1 MLQVAAI
8 MHRTRIGKDFS
19 NNMNEALLEVKDLTM
34 RFGGVTALHELS
46 FAVKKN
52 EICGLIG
59 PNGAGK
65 TTLISSVC
73 GLTKQTSGEIKVSN
87 FDTIKDYKKTRSL
100 IGLVPQEFPLENY
113 ESVLNTVNF
122 SRGLFGKKPDENHVK
137 KVLQSLKL
145 WDKKDSPIIT
155 LSGGMKRRVL
165 IAKALSHNPKIL
177 FLDEPTSGVDIQLR
191 KEMWEMILKLKKSGV
206 TVILTTHYIKE
217 AETIADRIGILN
229 KGELILVEKKENLIN
244 KFGEKTIII
253 EFGKKI
259 YKIPKQI
266 RAFDSFITD
275 DNLCLV
281 IKKLKNQKDINIT
294 NIIKVIS
301 ELEIPIID
309 IKTEESSLEDI
320 FLDIINEKM
329 KSEFKF
335 N

>member
-1 MLQVAAI
+1 MISVKNLNKIYPDNFYAL
-8 MHRTRIGKDFS
+8 S
-19 NNMNEALLEVKDLTM
+19 NISLDIKQGEVFALL
-34 RFGGVTALHELS
+34 
-46 FAVKKN
+46 
-52 EICGLIG
+52 G

-191 KEMWEMILKLKKSGV
+191 KEMWEMILKLKRSGV

-281 IKKLKNQKDINIT
+281 IKKLKNQKDVNIT
-294 NIIKVIS
+294 NIMKVIS

-320 FLDIINEKM
+320 FLDIIN
-329 KSEFKF
+329 
-335 N
+335 

>member
-1 MLQVAAI
+1 MISVKNLNKIYPDNFYAL
-8 MHRTRIGKDFS
+8 S
-19 NNMNEALLEVKDLTM
+19 NISLDIKQGEVFALL
-34 RFGGVTALHELS
+34 
-46 FAVKKN
+46 
-52 EICGLIG
+52 G

-191 KEMWEMILKLKKSGV
+191 KEMWEMILKLKRSGV

-229 KGELILVEKKENLIN
+229 KGKLILVENKENLIN

-253 EFGKKI
+253 EFGEKI

-266 RAFDSFITD
+266 KAFDSFITD

>member
-1 MLQVAAI
+1 MISVKNLNKIYPDNFYAL
-8 MHRTRIGKDFS
+8 S
-19 NNMNEALLEVKDLTM
+19 NISLDIKQGEVFALL
-34 RFGGVTALHELS
+34 
-46 FAVKKN
+46 
-52 EICGLIG
+52 G

-191 KEMWEMILKLKKSGV
+191 KEMWEMILKLKRSGV

-229 KGELILVEKKENLIN
+229 KGKLILVENKENLIN

-281 IKKLKNQKDINIT
+281 IKKLKNQKDVNIT
-294 NIIKVIS
+294 NIMKVIS

-320 FLDIINEKM
+320 FLDIIN
-329 KSEFKF
+329 
-335 N
+335 

>member
-1 MLQVAAI
+1 MISVKNLNKIYPDNFYAL
-8 MHRTRIGKDFS
+8 S
-19 NNMNEALLEVKDLTM
+19 NISLDIKQGEVFALL
-34 RFGGVTALHELS
+34 
-46 FAVKKN
+46 
-52 EICGLIG
+52 G

-191 KEMWEMILKLKKSGV
+191 KEMWEMILKLKRSGV

-229 KGELILVEKKENLIN
+229 KGELILVENKENLIN

-266 RAFDSFITD
+266 KAFDSFITD

-294 NIIKVIS
+294 NIMKVIS
-301 ELEIPIID
+301 KLEIPIID

>member
-1 MLQVAAI
+1 MISVKNLNKIYPDNFYAL
-8 MHRTRIGKDFS
+8 S
-19 NNMNEALLEVKDLTM
+19 NISLDIKQGEVFALL
-34 RFGGVTALHELS
+34 
-46 FAVKKN
+46 
-52 EICGLIG
+52 G

-229 KGELILVEKKENLIN
+229 KGELILVENKENLIN

-266 RAFDSFITD
+266 KAFDSFITD

-281 IKKLKNQKDINIT
+281 IKKLKNQKDVNIT
-294 NIIKVIS
+294 NIMKVIS

-320 FLDIINEKM
+320 FLDIIN
-329 KSEFKF
+329 
-335 N
+335 

>member
-1 MLQVAAI
+1 MISVKNLNKIYPNNFYAL
-8 MHRTRIGKDFS
+8 S
-19 NNMNEALLEVKDLTM
+19 NISLDIKQGEVFALL
-34 RFGGVTALHELS
+34 
-46 FAVKKN
+46 
-52 EICGLIG
+52 G

-73 GLTKQTSGEIKVSN
+73 GLIKQTSGEIKVSN

-191 KEMWEMILKLKKSGV
+191 KEMWEMILKLKRSGV

-229 KGELILVEKKENLIN
+229 KGELILVENKENLIN

-266 RAFDSFITD
+266 KAFDSFITD

-294 NIIKVIS
+294 NIMKVIS

-329 KSEFKF
+329 KSEF
-335 N
+335 

>member
-1 MLQVAAI
+1 MISVKNLNKIYPDNFYAL
-8 MHRTRIGKDFS
+8 S
-19 NNMNEALLEVKDLTM
+19 NISLDIKQGEVFALL
-34 RFGGVTALHELS
+34 
-46 FAVKKN
+46 
-52 EICGLIG
+52 G

-73 GLTKQTSGEIKVSN
+73 GLIKQTNGEIKVSN

-145 WDKKDSPIIT
+145 WDKKNSPIIT

-191 KEMWEMILKLKKSGV
+191 KEMWEMILKLKSSGV

-229 KGELILVEKKENLIN
+229 KGELILVENKENLIN

-266 RAFDSFITD
+266 KAFDSFITD

-294 NIIKVIS
+294 NIMKVIS

-329 KSEFKF
+329 KSEF
-335 N
+335 

>member
-1 MLQVAAI
+1 MISVKNLYKIYSDNFYAL
-8 MHRTRIGKDFS
+8 S
-19 NNMNEALLEVKDLTM
+19 NITLDIKQGEVFALL
-34 RFGGVTALHELS
+34 
-46 FAVKKN
+46 
-52 EICGLIG
+52 G

-73 GLTKQTSGEIKVSN
+73 GLIKQTSGEIKVSN

-137 KVLQSLKL
+137 NVLQSLKL

-191 KEMWEMILKLKKSGV
+191 KEMWEMILELKRSGV

-229 KGELILVEKKENLIN
+229 KGELILVENKENLIN

-266 RAFDSFITD
+266 KAFDSFITD

-294 NIIKVIS
+294 NIMKVIS

-329 KSEFKF
+329 KNEFKF

>member
-1 MLQVAAI
+1 MISVKNLNKIYPDNFYAL
-8 MHRTRIGKDFS
+8 S
-19 NNMNEALLEVKDLTM
+19 NISLDIKQGEVFALL
-34 RFGGVTALHELS
+34 
-46 FAVKKN
+46 
-52 EICGLIG
+52 G

-229 KGELILVEKKENLIN
+229 KGELILVENKENLIN

-266 RAFDSFITD
+266 KAFDSFITD
-275 DNLCLV
+275 DSLCLV
-281 IKKLKNQKDINIT
+281 IKKLKNQKDVNIT
-294 NIIKVIS
+294 NIMKVIS

>member
-1 MLQVAAI
+1 MISVKNLNKIYPDNFYAL
-8 MHRTRIGKDFS
+8 S
-19 NNMNEALLEVKDLTM
+19 NISLDIKQGEVFALL
-34 RFGGVTALHELS
+34 
-46 FAVKKN
+46 
-52 EICGLIG
+52 G

-191 KEMWEMILKLKKSGV
+191 KEMWEMILKLKRSGV

-229 KGELILVEKKENLIN
+229 KGELILVENKENLIN

-266 RAFDSFITD
+266 KAFDSFITD

-294 NIIKVIS
+294 NIMKVIS

-329 KSEFKF
+329 KSEF
-335 N
+335 

>member
-1 MLQVAAI
+1 MISVKNLNKIYSGNFYAL
-8 MHRTRIGKDFS
+8 S
-19 NNMNEALLEVKDLTM
+19 NISLDIKQGEVFALL
-34 RFGGVTALHELS
+34 
-46 FAVKKN
+46 
-52 EICGLIG
+52 G

-73 GLTKQTSGEIKVSN
+73 GLIKQTSGEIKVSN

-122 SRGLFGKKPDENHVK
+122 SRGLFGKKPDDNHVK

-145 WDKKDSPIIT
+145 WDKKNSPIIT

-191 KEMWEMILKLKKSGV
+191 KEMWEMILKLKRSGV

-229 KGELILVEKKENLIN
+229 KGELILVENKENLIN

-259 YKIPKQI
+259 YNIPKQI
-266 RAFDSFITD
+266 KAFDSFITD

-320 FLDIINEKM
+320 FLDIIDEKM

>member
-1 MLQVAAI
+1 MISVKNLNKIYPDNFYAL
-8 MHRTRIGKDFS
+8 S
-19 NNMNEALLEVKDLTM
+19 NISLDIKQGEVFALL
-34 RFGGVTALHELS
+34 
-46 FAVKKN
+46 
-52 EICGLIG
+52 G

-137 KVLQSLKL
+137 RVLQSLKL

-191 KEMWEMILKLKKSGV
+191 KEMWEMILKLKRSGV

-229 KGELILVEKKENLIN
+229 KGELILVENKKNLIN

-266 RAFDSFITD
+266 KAFDSFITD

>member
-1 MLQVAAI
+1 MISVKNLNKIYPDNFYAL
-8 MHRTRIGKDFS
+8 S
-19 NNMNEALLEVKDLTM
+19 NISLDIKQGEVFALL
-34 RFGGVTALHELS
+34 
-46 FAVKKN
+46 
-52 EICGLIG
+52 G

-191 KEMWEMILKLKKSGV
+191 KEMWDMILKLKRSGV

-229 KGELILVEKKENLIN
+229 KGELILVENKENLIN

-281 IKKLKNQKDINIT
+281 IKKLKNQKDVNIT
-294 NIIKVIS
+294 NIMKVIS

-320 FLDIINEKM
+320 FLDIIN
-329 KSEFKF
+329 
-335 N
+335 

>member
-1 MLQVAAI
+1 MISVKNLNKIYPDNFYAL
-8 MHRTRIGKDFS
+8 S
-19 NNMNEALLEVKDLTM
+19 NISLDIKQGEVFALL
-34 RFGGVTALHELS
+34 
-46 FAVKKN
+46 
-52 EICGLIG
+52 G

-73 GLTKQTSGEIKVSN
+73 GLIKQTSGEIKVSN

-191 KEMWEMILKLKKSGV
+191 KEMWEMILKLKRSGV

-217 AETIADRIGILN
+217 AETIADRIGIIN
-229 KGELILVEKKENLIN
+229 KGELILVENKENLIN

-253 EFGKKI
+253 EFGEKI

-266 RAFDSFITD
+266 KAFDSFITD

-281 IKKLKNQKDINIT
+281 IKKLKNQKDVNIT
-294 NIIKVIS
+294 NIMKVIS

>member
-1 MLQVAAI
+1 MISVKNLNKIYPDNFYAL
-8 MHRTRIGKDFS
+8 S
-19 NNMNEALLEVKDLTM
+19 NISLDIKQGEVFALL
-34 RFGGVTALHELS
+34 
-46 FAVKKN
+46 
-52 EICGLIG
+52 G

-191 KEMWEMILKLKKSGV
+191 KEMWEMILKLKRSGV

-229 KGELILVEKKENLIN
+229 KGKLILVENKENLIN

-266 RAFDSFITD
+266 KAFDSFITD

-294 NIIKVIS
+294 NIMKVIS

>member
-1 MLQVAAI
+1 MISVKNLNKIYPDNFYAL
-8 MHRTRIGKDFS
+8 S
-19 NNMNEALLEVKDLTM
+19 NISLDIKQGEVFALL
-34 RFGGVTALHELS
+34 
-46 FAVKKN
+46 
-52 EICGLIG
+52 G

-191 KEMWEMILKLKKSGV
+191 KEMWEMILNLKRSGV

-229 KGELILVEKKENLIN
+229 KGELILVENKENLIN

>member
-1 MLQVAAI
+1 MISVKNLNKIYPDSFYAL
-8 MHRTRIGKDFS
+8 S
-19 NNMNEALLEVKDLTM
+19 NISLDIKQGEVFALL
-34 RFGGVTALHELS
+34 
-46 FAVKKN
+46 
-52 EICGLIG
+52 G

-191 KEMWEMILKLKKSGV
+191 KEMWEMILKLKRSGV

-259 YKIPKQI
+259 YEIPKQI
-266 RAFDSFITD
+266 KAFDSFITD

>member
-1 MLQVAAI
+1 MISIKNLNKIYSGNFYAL
-8 MHRTRIGKDFS
+8 S
-19 NNMNEALLEVKDLTM
+19 NISLDIKQGEVFALL
-34 RFGGVTALHELS
+34 
-46 FAVKKN
+46 
-52 EICGLIG
+52 G

-73 GLTKQTSGEIKVSN
+73 GLIKQTSGEIKVSN

-191 KEMWEMILKLKKSGV
+191 KEMWEMILKLKRSGV

-229 KGELILVEKKENLIN
+229 KGELILVENKENLIN

-266 RAFDSFITD
+266 KAFDSFITD

-281 IKKLKNQKDINIT
+281 IKKLKNNKDINIT
-294 NIIKVIS
+294 NIVKVIS

-329 KSEFKF
+329 KSEF
-335 N
+335 

>member
-1 MLQVAAI
+1 MISVKNLNKIYPDNFYAL
-8 MHRTRIGKDFS
+8 S
-19 NNMNEALLEVKDLTM
+19 NISLDIKQGEVFALL
-34 RFGGVTALHELS
+34 
-46 FAVKKN
+46 
-52 EICGLIG
+52 G

-191 KEMWEMILKLKKSGV
+191 KEMWEMILKLKRSGV

-229 KGELILVEKKENLIN
+229 KGELILVENKENLIN

-266 RAFDSFITD
+266 NAFDSFITD

-281 IKKLKNQKDINIT
+281 IKKLKNQKDVNIT
-294 NIIKVIS
+294 NIMKVIS

>member
-1 MLQVAAI
+1 MISVKNLNKIYPDNFYAL
-8 MHRTRIGKDFS
+8 S
-19 NNMNEALLEVKDLTM
+19 NISLDINQGEVFALL
-34 RFGGVTALHELS
+34 
-46 FAVKKN
+46 
-52 EICGLIG
+52 G

-73 GLTKQTSGEIKVSN
+73 GLIKQTSGEIKVSN

-137 KVLQSLKL
+137 KVLQTLKL

-191 KEMWEMILKLKKSGV
+191 KEMWEMILKLKRSGV

-229 KGELILVEKKENLIN
+229 KGELILVENKENLIN

-259 YKIPKQI
+259 YEIPKQI
-266 RAFDSFITD
+266 KAFDSFITD

-320 FLDIINEKM
+320 FLDIIDEKV
-329 KSEFKF
+329 KSEF
-335 N
+335 

>member
-1 MLQVAAI
+1 MISVKNVNKIYSGNFYAL
-8 MHRTRIGKDFS
+8 S
-19 NNMNEALLEVKDLTM
+19 NISLDIKQGEIFALL
-34 RFGGVTALHELS
+34 
-46 FAVKKN
+46 
-52 EICGLIG
+52 G

-73 GLTKQTSGEIKVSN
+73 GLIKQTNGEIKVSN

-122 SRGLFGKKPDENHVK
+122 SRGLFGKKPDETHVK

-145 WDKKDSPIIT
+145 WDKKKSPIIT

-177 FLDEPTSGVDIQLR
+177 FLDEPTSGVDVQLR
-191 KEMWEMILKLKKSGV
+191 KEMWEMILQLKKSGV

-229 KGELILVEKKENLIN
+229 KGELILVENKENLIN
-244 KFGEKTIII
+244 KFGEKSIII

-259 YKIPKQI
+259 YEIPKQI
-266 RAFDSFITD
+266 KTFDSFITD

-281 IKKLKNQKDINIT
+281 IKKLKNHKDINIT
-294 NIIKVIS
+294 NIVKVIS

-320 FLDIINEKM
+320 FLDIIEEKV
-329 KSEFKF
+329 KSEF
-335 N
+335 

>member
-1 MLQVAAI
+1 MISVKNLNKIYSGNFYAL
-8 MHRTRIGKDFS
+8 S
-19 NNMNEALLEVKDLTM
+19 NISLDIKQGEVFALL
-34 RFGGVTALHELS
+34 
-46 FAVKKN
+46 
-52 EICGLIG
+52 G

-73 GLTKQTSGEIKVSN
+73 GLIKQTSGEIKVSN

-191 KEMWEMILKLKKSGV
+191 KEMWEMILKLKRSGV

-229 KGELILVEKKENLIN
+229 KGELILVENKENLIN

-266 RAFDSFITD
+266 KAFDSFITD

-320 FLDIINEKM
+320 FLDIIDEKM

>member
-1 MLQVAAI
+1 MISVKNLNKIYPDNFYAL
-8 MHRTRIGKDFS
+8 S
-19 NNMNEALLEVKDLTM
+19 NISLDIKQGEVFALL
-34 RFGGVTALHELS
+34 
-46 FAVKKN
+46 
-52 EICGLIG
+52 G

-73 GLTKQTSGEIKVSN
+73 GLIKQTSGEIKVSN

-191 KEMWEMILKLKKSGV
+191 KEMWEMILKLKSSGV

-266 RAFDSFITD
+266 KAFDSFITD

-294 NIIKVIS
+294 NIMKFIS
-301 ELEIPIID
+301 ELEVPITD

-329 KSEFKF
+329 KSEF
-335 N
+335 

>member
-1 MLQVAAI
+1 MISVKNLNKIYPDNFYAL
-8 MHRTRIGKDFS
+8 S
-19 NNMNEALLEVKDLTM
+19 NISLDIKQGEVFALL
-34 RFGGVTALHELS
+34 
-46 FAVKKN
+46 
-52 EICGLIG
+52 G

-191 KEMWEMILKLKKSGV
+191 KEMWEMILKLKRSGV

>member
-1 MLQVAAI
+1 MISVKNLNKIYPDNFYAL
-8 MHRTRIGKDFS
+8 S
-19 NNMNEALLEVKDLTM
+19 NISLDIKQGEVFALL
-34 RFGGVTALHELS
+34 
-46 FAVKKN
+46 
-52 EICGLIG
+52 G

-191 KEMWEMILKLKKSGV
+191 KEMWEMILKLKRSGV

-229 KGELILVEKKENLIN
+229 KGELILVENKENLIN

-266 RAFDSFITD
+266 KAFDSFITD

>member
-1 MLQVAAI
+1 MISVKNLNKIYPDNFYAL
-8 MHRTRIGKDFS
+8 S
-19 NNMNEALLEVKDLTM
+19 NISLDIKQGEVFALL
-34 RFGGVTALHELS
+34 
-46 FAVKKN
+46 
-52 EICGLIG
+52 G

-73 GLTKQTSGEIKVSN
+73 GLIKQTSGEIKVSN

-191 KEMWEMILKLKKSGV
+191 KEMWEMILKLKRSGV

-229 KGELILVEKKENLIN
+229 KGELILVENKENLIN

-266 RAFDSFITD
+266 KAFDSFITD

-320 FLDIINEKM
+320 FLDIIDEKI
-329 KSEFKF
+329 KSEF
-335 N
+335 

>member
-1 MLQVAAI
+1 MISVKNLNKI
-8 MHRTRIGKDFS
+8 YPYDFYALS
-19 NNMNEALLEVKDLTM
+19 NISLDIKQGEVFALL
-34 RFGGVTALHELS
+34 
-46 FAVKKN
+46 
-52 EICGLIG
+52 G

-191 KEMWEMILKLKKSGV
+191 KEMWEMILKLKRSGV

-259 YKIPKQI
+259 YKIPKKI
-266 RAFDSFITD
+266 KAFDSFITD

>member
-1 MLQVAAI
+1 MISVKNLNKIYSDSFYAL
-8 MHRTRIGKDFS
+8 S
-19 NNMNEALLEVKDLTM
+19 NISLDIKQGEVFALL
-34 RFGGVTALHELS
+34 
-46 FAVKKN
+46 
-52 EICGLIG
+52 G

-113 ESVLNTVNF
+113 ESILNTVNF

-137 KVLQSLKL
+137 KILQSLKL

-191 KEMWEMILKLKKSGV
+191 KEMWEMILKLKRSGV

-266 RAFDSFITD
+266 KAFDSFITD

-294 NIIKVIS
+294 NIMKVIS

-309 IKTEESSLEDI
+309 IKTGESSLEDI

>member
-1 MLQVAAI
+1 MISVKNLNKIYPDNFYAL
-8 MHRTRIGKDFS
+8 S
-19 NNMNEALLEVKDLTM
+19 NISLDIKQGEVFALL
-34 RFGGVTALHELS
+34 
-46 FAVKKN
+46 
-52 EICGLIG
+52 G

-73 GLTKQTSGEIKVSN
+73 GLIKQTNGEIKVSN

-145 WDKKDSPIIT
+145 WDKKNSPIIT

-191 KEMWEMILKLKKSGV
+191 KEMWEMILKLKRSGV

-229 KGELILVEKKENLIN
+229 KGELILVENKENLIN

-266 RAFDSFITD
+266 KAFDSFITD

-294 NIIKVIS
+294 NIMKVIS

-329 KSEFKF
+329 KSEF
-335 N
+335 

>member
-1 MLQVAAI
+1 MISVKNLNKIYHDNFYAL
-8 MHRTRIGKDFS
+8 S
-19 NNMNEALLEVKDLTM
+19 NISLDIKQGEVFALL
-34 RFGGVTALHELS
+34 
-46 FAVKKN
+46 
-52 EICGLIG
+52 G

-73 GLTKQTSGEIKVSN
+73 GLIKQTSGEIKVSN

-191 KEMWEMILKLKKSGV
+191 KEMWEMILKLKRNGV

-229 KGELILVEKKENLIN
+229 KGELILVENKENLIN

-266 RAFDSFITD
+266 KAFDSFITD

-294 NIIKVIS
+294 NIMKVIS

-329 KSEFKF
+329 KSEF
-335 N
+335 

>member
-1 MLQVAAI
+1 MISVKNLNKIYPDNFYAL
-8 MHRTRIGKDFS
+8 S
-19 NNMNEALLEVKDLTM
+19 NISLDIKQGEVFALL
-34 RFGGVTALHELS
+34 
-46 FAVKKN
+46 
-52 EICGLIG
+52 G

-266 RAFDSFITD
+266 KAFDSFITD

>member
-1 MLQVAAI
+1 MISVKNLNKIYPDNFYAL
-8 MHRTRIGKDFS
+8 S
-19 NNMNEALLEVKDLTM
+19 NISLDIKQGEVFALL
-34 RFGGVTALHELS
+34 
-46 FAVKKN
+46 
-52 EICGLIG
+52 G

-137 KVLQSLKL
+137 KVLLSLKL

-191 KEMWEMILKLKKSGV
+191 KEMWEMILKLKRSGV

-229 KGELILVEKKENLIN
+229 KGELILVENKENLIN

-266 RAFDSFITD
+266 KAFDSFITD

-281 IKKLKNQKDINIT
+281 IKKLKNQKDVNIT
-294 NIIKVIS
+294 NIMKVIS
-301 ELEIPIID
+301 ELEIPIND

-335 N
+335 S

>member
-1 MLQVAAI
+1 MISIKNVNKIYSGNFYALSDISLDIKQGEI
-8 MHRTRIGKDFS
+8 F
-19 NNMNEALLEVKDLTM
+19 ALL
-34 RFGGVTALHELS
+34 
-46 FAVKKN
+46 
-52 EICGLIG
+52 G

-73 GLTKQTSGEIKVSN
+73 GLIKQTNGEIKVSN
-87 FDTIKDYKKTRSL
+87 FDTIKDYKKARSL

-145 WDKKDSPIIT
+145 WDKKNSSIIT

-191 KEMWEMILKLKKSGV
+191 KEMWEMILNLKRSGV

-229 KGELILVEKKENLIN
+229 NGELILVENKENIIN
-244 KFGEKTIII
+244 RFGEKSIII
-253 EFGKKI
+253 EFEKKI

-266 RAFDSFITD
+266 EAFESFITD
-275 DNLCLV
+275 DNFCLV
-281 IKKLKNQKDINIT
+281 IKKLKKNKDINIT
-294 NIIKVIS
+294 KIVKVIS
-301 ELEIPIID
+301 ELGIPIID

-329 KSEFKF
+329 KSEF
-335 N
+335 

>member
-1 MLQVAAI
+1 MISVKNLNKIYPDNFYAL
-8 MHRTRIGKDFS
+8 S
-19 NNMNEALLEVKDLTM
+19 NISLDIKQGEVFALL
-34 RFGGVTALHELS
+34 
-46 FAVKKN
+46 
-52 EICGLIG
+52 G

-73 GLTKQTSGEIKVSN
+73 GLIKQTSGEIKVSN

-191 KEMWEMILKLKKSGV
+191 KEMWEMILKLKRSGV

-266 RAFDSFITD
+266 KAFDSFITD

-294 NIIKVIS
+294 NIMKVIS

-329 KSEFKF
+329 KSEF
-335 N
+335 

>member
-1 MLQVAAI
+1 MISVKNLNKIYPDSFYAL
-8 MHRTRIGKDFS
+8 S
-19 NNMNEALLEVKDLTM
+19 NISLDIKQGEVFALL
-34 RFGGVTALHELS
+34 
-46 FAVKKN
+46 
-52 EICGLIG
+52 G

-191 KEMWEMILKLKKSGV
+191 KEMWEMILKLKRSGV

-229 KGELILVEKKENLIN
+229 KGELILVENKENLIN

-266 RAFDSFITD
+266 KAFDSFITD

-294 NIIKVIS
+294 NIMKVIS

>member
-1 MLQVAAI
+1 MISVKNLNKIYPDNFYAL
-8 MHRTRIGKDFS
+8 S
-19 NNMNEALLEVKDLTM
+19 NISLDIKQGEVFALL
-34 RFGGVTALHELS
+34 
-46 FAVKKN
+46 
-52 EICGLIG
+52 G

-229 KGELILVEKKENLIN
+229 KGELILVENKENLIN

-266 RAFDSFITD
+266 KAFDSFITD

-294 NIIKVIS
+294 NIMKVIS

-329 KSEFKF
+329 KSEF
-335 N
+335 

>member
-1 MLQVAAI
+1 MISVKNLNKIYPDNFYAL
-8 MHRTRIGKDFS
+8 S
-19 NNMNEALLEVKDLTM
+19 NISLDIKQGEVFALL
-34 RFGGVTALHELS
+34 
-46 FAVKKN
+46 
-52 EICGLIG
+52 G

-165 IAKALSHNPKIL
+165 IAKGLSHNPKIL

-191 KEMWEMILKLKKSGV
+191 KEMWEMILKLKRSGV

-229 KGELILVEKKENLIN
+229 KGELILVENKENLIN

-266 RAFDSFITD
+266 KAFDSFITD

>member
-1 MLQVAAI
+1 MISVKNLNKIYPDSFYAL
-8 MHRTRIGKDFS
+8 S
-19 NNMNEALLEVKDLTM
+19 NISLDIKQGEVFALL
-34 RFGGVTALHELS
+34 
-46 FAVKKN
+46 
-52 EICGLIG
+52 G

-191 KEMWEMILKLKKSGV
+191 KEMWEMILKLKSSGV

-229 KGELILVEKKENLIN
+229 KGELILVENKENLIN

-266 RAFDSFITD
+266 KAFDSFITD

-281 IKKLKNQKDINIT
+281 IKKLKKQKDINIT
-294 NIIKVIS
+294 NIMKVIS

-329 KSEFKF
+329 KSEF
-335 N
+335 